1 MGGKQPVRVSGVM
14 SALMAAATFRI
25 GRIMECGLNAV
36 EDHAYAGPSA
46 GLDVEMTPCMALEDL
61 WI

>member
-1 MGGKQPVRVSGVM
+1 
-14 SALMAAATFRI
+14 
-25 GRIMECGLNAV
+25 MERGLNAG

-46 GLDVEMTPCMALEDL
+46 GLHVEMTPCVALEDL

>member
-1 MGGKQPVRVSGVM
+1 M
-14 SALMAAATFRI
+14 SALMAAATFCI
-25 GRIMECGLNAV
+25 SMIMERGLNAA
-36 EDHAYAGPSA
+36 EDHAYAGLSA